1 MGESF
6 ILSKFDRLV
15 ESGQVL
21 YDDKQEIIEHID
33 EGLKVS
39 AELHME
45 ARFLTAIL
53 QFQFILSSAL
63 TKKPTIKTA
72 LSQDEDQANSH
83 NDRRDGSDISTGGF
97 EIGGEVS
104 NTHFMIANKFS
115 FARPHL
121 LLLTSDGYKRQYE
134 PLDEDDLTAA
144 WDQLNTLSTSSDY
157 VAFYNCGPDGGCSRL
172 HKHLQLM
179 PMPQGS
185 FAAFLDNP
193 DEHKE
198 PKVPYQWFYHQLESP
213 TPASLTNAYL
223 DLLQQAT
230 VALQGSSQRN
240 SNTNSTLS
248 LGAAY
253 PHNMI
258 LTKRWIVVIPRR
270 RGTVNGVGTNS
281 VGMLGVLPVA
291 TQDEVDT
298 WVQMGLVNTLRELG
312 VPRED

>member
-1 MGESF
+1 MGESC
-6 ILSKFDRLV
+6 ILSEFDRLV

-21 YDDKQEIIEHID
+21 YDDQQKIIEHID
-33 EGLKVS
+33 EGLK
-39 AELHME
+39 
-45 ARFLTAIL
+45 
-53 QFQFILSSAL
+53 FQFILSSAL

-72 LSQDEDQANSH
+72 LSQDEDQASSH
-83 NDRRDGSDISTGGF
+83 NDRRDGSDISTRGF

-134 PLDEDDLTAA
+134 PLNEDDLTAA
-144 WDQLNTLSTSSDY
+144 WNQLNTLSTSSGY

-198 PKVPYQWFYHQLESP
+198 PKVPYQWFYRQLESQHGPP
-213 TPASLTNAYL
+213 TPVSLTNVYL
-223 DLLQQAT
+223 DLLQQAS
-230 VALQGSSQRN
+230 VALHDNFQHN
-240 SNTNSTLS
+240 TNTNTNSTS
-248 LGAAY
+248 TLGAAY

-258 LTKRWIVVIPRR
+258 LTKRWMVVIPRR

-291 TQDEVDT
+291 TQDEVDA
-298 WVQMGLVNTLRELG
+298 WVQMGLINTLIELG
-312 VPRED
+312 VPR

>member
-1 MGESF
+1 MGDSS
-6 ILSKFDRLV
+6 ILSEFDRLV

-33 EGLKVS
+33 KGLK
-39 AELHME
+39 
-45 ARFLTAIL
+45 
-53 QFQFILSSAL
+53 FQFILSSAL

-72 LSQDEDQANSH
+72 LSQNEDKANSH

-134 PLDEDDLTAA
+134 PLNEDDLTAA
-144 WDQLNTLSTSSDY
+144 WNQLNTLSTSSDY

-198 PKVPYQWFYHQLESP
+198 PKVPYQWFYRQLESP
-213 TPASLTNAYL
+213 TPATLTNAYL

-230 VALQGSSQRN
+230 VALQGNSQHNTSTN
-240 SNTNSTLS
+240 SNSA

-258 LTKRWIVVIPRR
+258 LTKRWMVVIPRR

-291 TQDEVDT
+291 TQDEN
-298 WVQMGLVNTLRELG
+298 LEFLG
-312 VPRED
+312 RVGKIIRPKQVMVYRISIHQLET